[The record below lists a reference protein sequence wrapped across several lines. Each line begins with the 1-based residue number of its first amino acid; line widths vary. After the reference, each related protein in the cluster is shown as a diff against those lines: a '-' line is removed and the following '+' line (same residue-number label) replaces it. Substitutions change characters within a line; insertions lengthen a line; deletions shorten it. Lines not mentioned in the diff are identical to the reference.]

1 MYFESRGFRLH
12 YRRWWVESALGAVV
26 VSHGLGEHSGRYRA
40 TARALNAHGYSV
52 YALDHF
58 GHGQS
63 PGRRGDVDDFSCYSS
78 DLCQFIRAVRHE
90 NPDLALHLLG
100 HSMGAII
107 ACDAVVSAEAG
118 SAVDSLILSAPA
130 FAGSNEPGAVE
141 VSLIRMLAR
150 VCPGLS
156 LSNRLQTAAI
166 SRDPEVVREYCADD
180 LVHNRVTPRWFLGY
194 QKTRER
200 ILAHPQAIALPTL
213 TLLPEGDRLV
223 DPAVSRQWHD
233 QLQGEHHQLR
243 TFADAYHE
251 VLNEPGSGEEAL
263 TAVLEHLHLYTP
275 ASLQQTLPQQSG
287 AGG

>member
-12 YRRWWVESALGAVV
+12 YRRWWVENGLGVVV

-40 TARALNAHGYSV
+40 VARELNAHGYSV

-63 PGRRGDVDDFSCYSS
+63 PGRRGDIENFSCYSS

-90 NPDLALHLLG
+90 NPHQPLHLLG
-100 HSMGAII
+100 HSMGAVI
-107 ACDAVVSAEAG
+107 ACDAVVANEEG

-130 FAGSNEPGAVE
+130 FAGSNEPGALE
-141 VSLIRMLAR
+141 VSLIRLLAR
-150 VCPGLS
+150 VWPGLS
-156 LSNRLQTAAI
+156 LSNRLQTPSI

-194 QKTRER
+194 REARER
-200 ILAHPQAIALPTL
+200 LLAHPQAVAVPTL

-223 DPAVSRQWHD
+223 DPAVSHRWHN
-233 QLQGEHHQLR
+233 QLQGEHHRLR
-243 TFADAYHE
+243 TFAGAYHE
-251 VLNEPGSGEEAL
+251 ILNEPGSGEEAL
-263 TAVLEHLHLYTP
+263 AAVLEHLHLYTP
-275 ASLQQTLPQQSG
+275 VLAQQSPPQRLDAG
-287 AGG
+287 A